1 MRGFAIGYALLLM
14 PMMLAV
20 ARRVPDTKIATAENA
35 SHSMAALKGL
45 LHVLALPRIW
55 LAGIAAMAVYWCDIN
70 LMYISAPY
78 LEQVFGASTAV
89 AATFGIFNVGVVA
102 MFAGIISGVTA
113 DYVFKSSTRM
123 MMVALGIVAVACN
136 IILVLPAT
144 SGMIGPIVC
153 LLVLVA
159 LATFLGKSVIL
170 APIGELEL
178 PEEIDGSAMAV
189 GSLLAYASVL
199 WGYNLNGRIL
209 DSYVSDP
216 ATGYRIIF
224 MITAIAA
231 GLGCITAVVLDRANR
246 RAARLE
252 RGRETVEPS
261 GNPDN
266 PDEAVSAAVIE
277 DEAQSVVEAGEE
289 AAEPQFAGEAP
300 AEPAAEVTEA
310 ADEPQDPEETGT
322 TVS

>member
-1 MRGFAIGYALLLM
+1 
-14 PMMLAV
+14 
-20 ARRVPDTKIATAENA
+20 
-35 SHSMAALKGL
+35 
-45 LHVLALPRIW
+45 
-55 LAGIAAMAVYWCDIN
+55 
-70 LMYISAPY
+70 
-78 LEQVFGASTAV
+78 
-89 AATFGIFNVGVVA
+89 
-102 MFAGIISGVTA
+102 
-113 DYVFKSSTRM
+113 
-123 MMVALGIVAVACN
+123 MVALGIVAVACN
-136 IILVLPAT
+136 IILVLPVA
-144 SGMIGPIVC
+144 SSMIGPIVC

-199 WGYNLNGRIL
+199 WGYNLNGHIL
-209 DSYVSDP
+209 DSYASDP

-266 PDEAVSAAVIE
+266 PDEAVSAAVVE

-300 AEPAAEVTEA
+300 AEPAAEVAEA